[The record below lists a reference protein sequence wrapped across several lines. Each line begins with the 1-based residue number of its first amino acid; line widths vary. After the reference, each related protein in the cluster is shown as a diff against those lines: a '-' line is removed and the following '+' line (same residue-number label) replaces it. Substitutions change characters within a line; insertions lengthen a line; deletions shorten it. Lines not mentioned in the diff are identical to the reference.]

1 VYHNR
6 PRTIGIVNGRGLW
19 SLYLRGVRR
28 YFKYVAESLAGPMV
42 SSLLFVAV
50 FAVALG
56 PGRKIADGVTVLQFI
71 APGIAVFS
79 LAHSAFENAAF
90 NILYD
95 KLERMIE
102 DVLVAPLSAAEL
114 MIGYAL
120 SAATCG
126 IVTGTVVGAATALVV
141 GLPLADL
148 GAVAG
153 YGAVGALLFAL
164 IGTLVGLWADRWD
177 GFSAAE
183 SFLIL
188 PLGLLSGTFFSIHA
202 LPELGQRLI
211 LANPVFYLIDGF
223 RSGFIGYS
231 EGTLSVGLGLLLA
244 IIVVLAAA
252 CWRLFAIGYKIRA

>member
-1 VYHNR
+1 V
-6 PRTIGIVNGRGLW
+6 GAVNWRGLW
-19 SLYLRGVRR
+19 SLYLRDVRR
-28 YFKYVAESLAGPMV
+28 HFKYAAESLGGPVV
-42 SSLLFVAV
+42 SGLLFVAV

-56 PGRKIADGVTVLQFI
+56 ARREVVDGVTVLQFI

-90 NILYD
+90 SILYD

-114 MIGYAL
+114 VAGYAL

-126 IVTGTVVGAATALVV
+126 IVTGVVVVAAIAPLVD
-141 GLPLADL
+141 LRLADL
-148 GAVAG
+148 AAIAG
-153 YGAVGALLFAL
+153 YAVLGSLLFGL

-188 PLGLLSGTFFSIHA
+188 PLGWLSGTFFSIHA
-202 LPELGQRLI
+202 LPELGRQLI
-211 LANPVFYLIDGF
+211 LANPIFYLIDGF

-231 EGTLSVGLGLLLA
+231 EGSLPIGLGLLSAIDLA
-244 IIVVLAAA
+244 LAVL
-252 CWRLFAIGYKIRA
+252 CWRLFAAGYKIRA